1 MDIEAR
7 LRQLEFSYRAALNAA
22 VVPKTTYFAL
32 AGDLSALSAA
42 VNRAKARWR
51 RLRRS
56 FLFPSGL
63 SFERARDR
71 GPRDGKRTPRRS
83 GRPGPVAAVG

>member
-22 VVPKTTYFAL
+22 VVPKTSYFGL

-42 VNRAKARWR
+42 VNRAKGSMAATRYTQANR
-51 RLRRS
+51 R
-56 FLFPSGL
+56 
-63 SFERARDR
+63 R
-71 GPRDGKRTPRRS
+71 GNE
-83 GRPGPVAAVG
+83 